1 MEQSE
6 QDLLVTIFAQ
16 IKGDKTLNNIEMGMA
31 LTGCGSA
38 APQAILSNEH
48 LSQIVETSDDWIN
61 SRTGMRNRHISSATE
76 SLSQLS
82 AQAAQKAI
90 AMAGL
95 KPTDVDLIILAT
107 STPDDLFGSA
117 GKVQHLIGATRAV
130 AFDLTAACSGF
141 VFALITAA
149 QYIRTGVYQNVVV
162 IGADVLSRWVD
173 WSDRTTCVLFG
184 DGAGAVVCQ
193 GIENSDRLLAFGL
206 YSDGSQNNCL
216 NLAYQG
222 QSKVITGD
230 ITAESGGYQS
240 VTMNGREVYRF
251 AVAKVPEAIEKAM
264 FTAGLSIEDIDWL
277 LLHQANQR
285 IMDAVAKRLKLPKE
299 QILSNIADYGNT
311 SAASIPLALDA
322 AVREGKVKP
331 GHTIAASGFGAGLT
345 WSAAIF
351 QWA

>member
-1 MEQSE
+1 
-6 QDLLVTIFAQ
+6 
-16 IKGDKTLNNIEMGMA
+16 LNNIGMGMA
-31 LTGCGSA
+31 IIGCGSA
-38 APQAILSNEH
+38 APQAVLTNQH
-48 LSQIVETSDDWIN
+48 LSQIVETSDEWI
-61 SRTGMRNRHISSATE
+61 STRTGMKSRHISSATE

-82 AQAAQKAI
+82 AEAAKKAI
-90 AMAGL
+90 AMA
-95 KPTDVDLIILAT
+95 KIDPTDVDLIILAT

-117 GKVQHLIGATRAV
+117 SKVQHLIGATRAV

-149 QYIRTGVYQNVVV
+149 QYIRTGMYQNIVV

-193 GIENSDRLLAFGL
+193 KMVNSDRFLAFGM
-206 YSDGSQNNCL
+206 YSDGSQNNSL
-216 NLAYQG
+216 NLAYQSNS
-222 QSKVITGD
+222 QTLTQD
-230 ITAESGGYQS
+230 ITAQSGAYQS
-240 VTMNGREVYRF
+240 VTMNGKEVYRF

-264 FTAGLSIEDIDWL
+264 FSAGLSNEDLDWL

-285 IMDAVAKRLKLPKE
+285 IMDAVAKRLKLPSEK
-299 QILSNIADYGNT
+299 ILSNISEYGNT

-322 AVREGKVKP
+322 AVREGKVKV

-345 WSAAIF
+345 WGAAIF
-351 QWA
+351 QWG